1 MGNDVIS
8 VENQYYILSTSSLAD
23 DRTRVLKHNDTFAVC
38 DRRGDCEPVTKST
51 QGLYHHETRFLSH
64 WVLRLGRDRPV
75 LLSSRVRDDNAV
87 LDVDLTNPDIQ
98 LESGV
103 LVPRGS
109 LHISRRRFLWQG
121 TQYEKLC
128 ISNYSLDPVEVSL
141 SVEFGADFA
150 DIFEVRGQKRERRGD
165 FLNEAPADGAIS
177 LGYRGLDGTIRRTR
191 VQCSPEAHQL
201 SSSCL
206 VFNVALAPHEDKT
219 YFLMVSCDLG
229 DDASPARD
237 YRAARTEAGEAQQA
251 AKSREPHIY
260 SSNEQLNDWLNR
272 SAADIQMMMTDT
284 PQGPYPYAGVPWFST
299 AFGRDGIITAMET
312 LWMNPAMAR
321 GVLSYLAATQASS
334 TVPESDA
341 EPGKILH
348 ETRQGE
354 MAILNEIPF
363 RCYYGSVDAT
373 PLFVMLAGKYFRRT
387 GDLDFIGTI
396 WPNVERAL
404 HWIHHYGDADGDG
417 FVEYARRTPKGLV
430 QQGWKDS
437 SDSVFHS
444 DGQIADGPIALCEV
458 QGYVYAAK
466 EGAAEIALA
475 LGLAKL
481 ATELREEAHHLRE
494 RFEQAFWCEELST
507 YALAL
512 DGRKRPCKVRTSNA
526 GQCLFTGIAA
536 REHAER
542 VAQVL
547 LEEDSFSG
555 WGIRTVSASEARFNP
570 MSYHNGSVWPH
581 DNALIAAGM
590 ARYGKKGAAARI
602 LTSLL
607 DASIFVQL
615 HRLPELYC
623 GFDRQPGE
631 GPTLYPV
638 ACSPQTWAAA
648 SPFLLLASCL
658 GLSIEARE
666 HRLYFSR
673 PFLPESIQGLKISN
687 LRVGDA
693 LIDLSIA
700 RAGESAALTV
710 ARRQGNVEVLLRE

>member
-1 MGNDVIS
+1 MGSDVIS
-8 VENQYYILSTSSLAD
+8 IENQYYILSTSSLAD

-38 DRRGDCEPVTKST
+38 DRRGDCETVTKST
-51 QGLYHHETRFLSH
+51 QGLYHHETRFLSQ

-75 LLSSRVRDDNAV
+75 LLSSRVRDDNTLLA
-87 LDVDLTNPDIQ
+87 VDLTNPDMH
-98 LESGV
+98 LEDGT

-121 TQYEKLC
+121 TQYEKLH
-128 ISNYSLDPVEVSL
+128 ISNYSLDRVEVSL
-141 SVEFGADFA
+141 SIEFGADFA

-165 FLNEAPADGAIS
+165 FLNEAPAGGSMTLA
-177 LGYRGLDGTIRRTR
+177 YRGLDGMIRRSR
-191 VQCSPEAHQL
+191 LQSSPEPDQISSSCFVFNIDLAPHADQTYFLTVSCELRGDHNRAVDYQGARTEVTEAHQ
-201 SSSCL
+201 
-206 VFNVALAPHEDKT
+206 
-219 YFLMVSCDLG
+219 
-229 DDASPARD
+229 
-237 YRAARTEAGEAQQA
+237 AAM
-251 AKSREPHIY
+251 SREPHIY

-299 AFGRDGIITAMET
+299 PFGRDGIITAMET
-312 LWMNPAMAR
+312 LWMSPAMAR
-321 GVLSYLAATQASS
+321 GVLSYLAATQATQSI
-334 TVPESDA
+334 PESDA

-354 MAILNEIPF
+354 MALLNEIPF

-387 GDLDFIGTI
+387 GDLDFIGSV

-404 HWIHHYGDADGDG
+404 HWIDRYGDADGDG
-417 FVEYARRTPKGLV
+417 FVEYSRRTPKGLV

-444 DGQIADGPIALCEV
+444 DGQIAEGPIALCEV

-466 EGAAEIALA
+466 EEAAELALA
-475 LGLAKL
+475 LGFAKL
-481 ATELREEAHHLRE
+481 ARELQEEACRLRE

-512 DGRKRPCKVRTSNA
+512 DGGKNPCKVRTSNA
-526 GQCLFTGIAA
+526 GHCLFTGIAA
-536 REHAER
+536 PEHAER
-542 VAQVL
+542 VAQAL
-547 LEEDSFSG
+547 LSEDSFSG
-555 WGIRTVSASEARFNP
+555 WGIRTVSSSEARFNP
-570 MSYHNGSVWPH
+570 MSYHNGSIWPH
-581 DNALIAAGM
+581 DNALIASGM

-623 GFDRQPGE
+623 GFDRRPGE

-666 HRLYFSR
+666 HRLYFAR
-673 PFLPESIQGLKISN
+673 PLLPESIQGLKISN
-687 LRVGDA
+687 LCIGDA
-693 LIDLSIA
+693 LIDLSIS
-700 RAGESAALTV
+700 RAGESAAVTV

>member
-8 VENQYYILSTSSLAD
+8 IENQYYILSTSSLAD

-38 DRRGDCEPVTKST
+38 DRRGDCETVTKST
-51 QGLYHHETRFLSH
+51 QGLYHHETRFLSQ

-75 LLSSRVRDDNAV
+75 LLSSRVRDDNTLLA
-87 LDVDLTNPDIQ
+87 VDLTNPDMH
-98 LESGV
+98 LEDGT

-121 TQYEKLC
+121 TQYEKLH
-128 ISNYSLDPVEVSL
+128 ISNYSLDRVEVSL
-141 SVEFGADFA
+141 SIEFGADFA

-165 FLNEAPADGAIS
+165 FLKQAPADGTIT
-177 LGYRGLDGTIRRTR
+177 LGYRGLDNMIRRSR
-191 VQCSPEAHQL
+191 LQSSPAPDQI
-201 SSSCL
+201 SSSCF
-206 VFNVALAPHEDKT
+206 VFNIALAPHADQT
-219 YFLMVSCDLG
+219 YFLTVSCDLG
-229 DDASPARD
+229 DNHSRALDYQGAR
-237 YRAARTEAGEAQQA
+237 AEATEAQQA
-251 AKSREPHIY
+251 ARSVEPHIY

-299 AFGRDGIITAMET
+299 PFGRDGIITAMET

-321 GVLSYLAATQASS
+321 GVLSYLAATQATQSI
-334 TVPESDA
+334 PESDA

-354 MAILNEIPF
+354 MALLNEIPF

-387 GDLDFIGTI
+387 GDLDFIGSI
-396 WPNVERAL
+396 WPNVEQAL
-404 HWIHHYGDADGDG
+404 HWIDRYGDADGDG
-417 FVEYARRTPKGLV
+417 FVEYARQSPKGLV

-444 DGQIADGPIALCEV
+444 DGQIAEGPIALCEV

-466 EGAAEIALA
+466 EEAAELALA
-475 LGLAKL
+475 LGFLELAGD
-481 ATELREEAHHLRE
+481 LREEAFRLRE

-512 DGRKRPCKVRTSNA
+512 DGRKQPCKVRASNA
-526 GQCLFTGIAA
+526 GHCLFTGIASPE
-536 REHAER
+536 RAER

-547 LEEDSFSG
+547 LGEQSFSG

-570 MSYHNGSVWPH
+570 MSYHNGSIWPH
-581 DNALIAAGM
+581 DNAVIAAGM

-623 GFDRQPGE
+623 GFDRRPGE

-658 GLSIEARE
+658 GLSVEARE
-666 HRLYFSR
+666 RRLYFAR
-673 PFLPESIQGLKISN
+673 PFLPESIQGLRISN

-693 LIDLSIA
+693 LIDVSIA
-700 RAGESAALTV
+700 RAGESAAVTV
-710 ARRQGNVEVLLRE
+710 ARKQGDIEVLLRE